1 MIVIILTTGSLYYI
15 FASKNYKVQISEELS
30 AIADMK
36 VHELE
41 QWRKERLSNAELFY
55 DNLIF
60 ADEVKSFFK
69 NPNDSVTIRNIK
81 NWMNII
87 YQAEFFNGVFFED
100 NLFNKKII
108 ISEAIFFPTTRL
120 LHSFLITNDNYT
132 ITS

>member
-69 NPNDSVTIRNIK
+69 NPNDSVTIRNH
-81 NWMNII
+81 
-87 YQAEFFNGVFFED
+87 YQ
-100 NLFNKKII
+100 
-108 ISEAIFFPTTRL
+108 PTKV
-120 LHSFLITNDNYT
+120 
-132 ITS
+132 